1 MKKRDVMALLGTM
14 TVVTVGST
22 LTGCGCSRTEDT
34 VSVNEVTVS
43 ENEAVSE
50 NIADVEDE
58 TETVVEPLPWIEV
71 GELDNLPELRASFDE
86 LVGVTGEPGSK
97 TGWVYDTQN
106 ITLQDAL
113 ENEDFINLL
122 YGPNNEDSLA
132 TLVSIIDNSFTD
144 TDDLTDD
151 EKIAILLNEY
161 FSLLPSEEAGVTNPY
176 DVLTRAQA
184 MTILMRAT
192 TPVHSIESNTE
203 FTAAV
208 GNSQWNDYAQEVDD
222 YAFVS
227 TLDGSLDPDTYGKP
241 MTKAEAV
248 YLIVQTF
255 YKTEYDKNAYIE
267 NTLPFTDIVMSDS
280 VGGSTN
286 IEYLNSMIENKA
298 VDARI
303 MDAYQVA
310 YHHNLFD
317 KDATESEWNENITKV
332 EFLQLLVRAMAPDS
346 LADPDE
352 EYEEDSSSSSTSDTS
367 DTSDTSSYDL
377 YDSAMNK
384 IDTDP
389 STLTE
394 EEAAYL
400 KELYPT
406 LPKDP
411 REMTTQ
417 EWYDFWNNL
426 YSAGSTSTTTVTVS
440 DCSSDCEAS
449 DCGDCD
455 VDLSVWDCGE
465 CINGIYIA
473 HHHDYSDTS
482 NMDPN
487 WTCDC

>member
-1 MKKRDVMALLGTM
+1 MLFGCGSATKEEAQQLINETP
-14 TVVTVGST
+14 TVEVVVNETVSDNEAAVDETVSSIPWVEVGS
-22 LTGCGCSRTEDT
+22 
-34 VSVNEVTVS
+34 
-43 ENEAVSE
+43 
-50 NIADVEDE
+50 
-58 TETVVEPLPWIEV
+58 
-71 GELDNLPELRASFDE
+71 LDNLSDVRQSFDE
-86 LVGVTGEPGSK
+86 VFGVSGDAGSK
-97 TGWVYDTQN
+97 IGWAYTTYDTQN
-106 ITLQDAL
+106 ITLQNAMKEETSIAIL
-113 ENEDFINLL
+113 YQESAERIILL
-122 YGPNNEDSLA
+122 TA
-132 TLVSIIDNSFTD
+132 IDNSFTD
-144 TDDLTDD
+144 TEDLSQD

-161 FSLLPSEEAGVTNPY
+161 FSLLPSEEDGVTNPY

-184 MTILMRAT
+184 MTMLMRAT
-192 TPVHSIESNTE
+192 NPVSDITTDDE

-222 YAFVS
+222 YAFIS

-248 YLIVQTF
+248 YLIVQAF

-367 DTSDTSSYDL
+367 DTSSYDL

-417 EWYDFWNNL
+417 EWYAFWDNL
-426 YSAGSTSTTTVTVS
+426 YSAGSTSTTTVT
-440 DCSSDCEAS
+440 DCSSDCGG
-449 DCGDCD
+449 GDCD
-455 VDLSVWDCGE
+455 ADCVWDCGE
-465 CINGIYIA
+465 CYNGRVVINCN
-473 HHHDYSDTS
+473 DLSDTS
-482 NMDPN
+482 HMDPN

>member
-132 TLVSIIDNSFTD
+132 TLVSIIDNNFTD
-144 TDDLTDD
+144 TEDLSQD

-161 FSLLPSEEAGVTNPY
+161 FSLLPSEEDGVTNPY

-192 TPVHSIESNTE
+192 NPVSDIETNAE

-208 GNSQWNDYAQEVDD
+208 GNSPWND

-248 YLIVQTF
+248 YLIVQSF

-317 KDATESEWNENITKV
+317 KDTTESEWNENITKV

-367 DTSDTSSYDL
+367 DTSSYDL

-406 LPKDP
+406 LTKDP

-417 EWYDFWNNL
+417 EWYAFWDNL

-440 DCSSDCEAS
+440 DCSSDCEAAA
-449 DCGDCD
+449 DCE
-455 VDLSVWDCGE
+455 VWDCGE
-465 CINGIYIA
+465 CYNGLVF
-473 HHHDYSDTS
+473 HDCDDFSDTS
-482 NMDPN
+482 HMDPN